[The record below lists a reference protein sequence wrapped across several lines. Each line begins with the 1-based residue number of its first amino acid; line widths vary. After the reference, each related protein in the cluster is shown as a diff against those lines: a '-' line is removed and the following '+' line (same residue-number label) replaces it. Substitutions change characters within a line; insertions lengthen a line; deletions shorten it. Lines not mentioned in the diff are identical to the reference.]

1 MVRSSDGTVLSRRRL
16 VQGLAVAAGAAGL
29 TVTGRAAA
37 SEGGESSIEAG
48 RRLVVHGTGWRATVV
63 GAVPGLM
70 PELGAVPSTTG
81 NLVVAGQS
89 VGTFASASVPGSGG
103 RFVLHSFDLGHG
115 SLLGMGAGPLADGA
129 FAIVGGTGRYAGA
142 QGSYTA
148 VQRPRNLGG
157 DGTAEFVLDLTAW
170 EG

>member
-1 MVRSSDGTVLSRRRL
+1 MAKTSDSTVLSRRRL

-29 TVTGRAAA
+29 SVAGRSEA
-37 SEGGESSIEAG
+37 SSTAEASIEAG
-48 RRLVVHGTGWRATVV
+48 RRLVVSGTGWRATVV
-63 GAVPGLM
+63 GAVPGVM

-81 NLVVAGQS
+81 TLVVDGEQ

-103 RFVLHSFDLGHG
+103 RFVLHSFDLGLG
-115 SLLGMGAGPLADGA
+115 SLLGMGAGSLADGV
-129 FAIVGGTGRYAGA
+129 FAVVGGTGRYAGA